1 MVALLRIM
9 TILITNYCKIIKN
22 YDKNLLQ
29 ITAVSLQITT
39 VSYYKLR
46 RLYYRSRQK
55 FITNYDKKLLQIT
68 AALIF
73 EKFKNYYIL
82 RQVLLH
88 ITAVFSVITNYG
100 KFLLQIAAG
109 ITHYDLI
116 TNYVVTY
123 AVSRNAFFE
132 RFYSLLK
139 SPKKHLI
146 YWERVLHS
154 KYPKFFYC
162 VLLLTFLSFLFIT
175 THALIV

>member
-1 MVALLRIM
+1 MVVLLRIM
-9 TILITNYCKIIKN
+9 TILITNYCKIITN

-39 VSYYKLR
+39 VSYYKLW

-55 FITNYDKKLLQIT
+55 FNTNYDKKLLQIT

-146 YWERVLHS
+146 YWERVIHS
-154 KYPKFFYC
+154 KYPNFFYC
-162 VLLLTFLSFLFIT
+162 VPLLTFLFFYL
-175 THALIV
+175 